1 VRARTTAKA
10 NAAGKV
16 TATLRFTPAVRR
28 SLATAKRVTVTLVA
42 GTAKVKV
49 TLVR

>member
-1 VRARTTAKA
+1 MVGTTLKF
-10 NAAGKV
+10 
-16 TATLRFTPAVRR
+16 TAAVRR